1 MSTGKPPH
9 RFVPTLTEV
18 VHPGAAS
25 ARPVIDSQRLV
36 EQILQR
42 VKPRLEQQ
50 LRASLQA
57 QVEAQMRLAATRW
70 QLEIEDAVKVAVTQ
84 ALSPPQ
90 PPAER

>member
-18 VHPGAAS
+18 VHPGGAS
-25 ARPVIDSQRLV
+25 VRPVIDSQRLV
-36 EQILQR
+36 EQILQH

-57 QVEAQMRLAATRW
+57 QV
-70 QLEIEDAVKVAVTQ
+70 
-84 ALSPPQ
+84 
-90 PPAER
+90 